1 MSENEA
7 TTTTPEQ
14 NRDHVQ
20 ALGRGLEVLKLFGR
34 ERRPLSVTEVATL
47 AGITRTAAR
56 RFVLTLEYMGYLS
69 YDGTA
74 YTARPAILEIG
85 DAYVLSSGLPEIV
98 RPHLERLAEQ
108 TQETASL
115 TVLHHDRIFYVDRVQ
130 ADRVLTVEIVVGTSL
145 PAYAVATGRVLLADR
160 TDAELDAY
168 LASVDTHSYT
178 AATTIDTD
186 ELREKILAARN
197 EGWSLAD
204 EELTEGVRSIAV
216 PVRDAEGYAVAA
228 LNVSAQSSRVSLDH
242 MRGSILTALRTATEQ
257 IREELAAV

>member
-20 ALGRGLEVLKLFGR
+20 ALGRGLKVLKLFGR

>member
-1 MSENEA
+1 VSENEA

-242 MRGSILTALRTATEQ
+242 MRGSILTALRTAAEQ
-257 IREELAAV
+257 IREELAAM

>member
-7 TTTTPEQ
+7 TTTPPEQ

-34 ERRPLSVTEVATL
+34 ERRPLSVTEVAGL

-74 YTARPAILEIG
+74 YAARPAILEIG
-85 DAYVLSSGLPEIV
+85 DAYVLSSGLPDIV
-98 RPHLERLAEQ
+98 RPHLERLAAQ

-115 TVLHHDRIFYVDRVQ
+115 TVLHHDKIFYVDRVQ
-130 ADRVLTVEIVVGTSL
+130 ANRVLTVEIVVGTSL

-168 LASVDTHSYT
+168 LASVNTHSYT
-178 AATTIDTD
+178 EATTIDTA
-186 ELREKILAARN
+186 ELREKIIAARN

-204 EELTEGVRSIAV
+204 QELSEGVRSIAV
-216 PVRDAEGYAVAA
+216 PVRDADGRAVAA

-242 MRGSILTALRTATEQ
+242 MRGSILTVLRNAAEQ
-257 IREELAAV
+257 IREELAAI

>member
-7 TTTTPEQ
+7 TATSAEQ

-34 ERRPLSVTEVATL
+34 ERRPLSVTEVAAL

-74 YTARPAILEIG
+74 YSVRPSILEIG
-85 DAYVLSSGLPEIV
+85 DAYVLSSGLPDIV
-98 RPHLERLAEQ
+98 RPYLERLAEQ
-108 TQETASL
+108 TQETVSL
-115 TVLHHDRIFYVDRVQ
+115 TVLHRDKIFYVDRVQ

-160 TDAELDAY
+160 SDADLDAY
-168 LASVDTHSYT
+168 LATVDTQSFT
-178 AATTIDTD
+178 AATTIDTA
-186 ELREKILAARN
+186 ELRARIVDARR

-204 EELTEGVRSIAV
+204 QELTEGVRSIAV
-216 PVRDAEGYAVAA
+216 PVRDAHGHTIAA
-228 LNVSAQSSRVSLDH
+228 LNVSAQASRVSLDH
-242 MRGSILTALRTATEQ
+242 MRGSILTALQDAAAQIHEALSAT
-257 IREELAAV
+257 